1 MTDQDR
7 RTFGTGTTNMA
18 GKFTVRR
25 KDLMT
30 GAKIEAKEHPWAS
43 PTRARRIARDH
54 LQAEGPGYYRAEPV
68 NEKIIRNINRKMR
81 AKPIRRKPVPR
92 PNPFARF
99 AGYPGGGRF

>member
-1 MTDQDR
+1 MPP
-7 RTFGTGTTNMA
+7 
-18 GKFTVRR
+18 KYTVRR

-81 AKPIRRKPVPR
+81 AKPIRRKPMPR

-99 AGYPGGGRF
+99 AGYPF